1 MWLKKRVRKSFFKLF
16 CFVFKFFSIFSDK
29 KQNLAG
35 LKVVILQALEEEL
48 KELKTSVEKLE
59 KVSEQDDIDIVS

>member
-1 MWLKKRVRKSFFKLF
+1 M
-16 CFVFKFFSIFSDK
+16 
-29 KQNLAG
+29 
-35 LKVVILQALEEEL
+35 VILQALEEEL